1 MTTKKLFLTRKEVSD
16 LLGISERTVFR
27 KVKSGQIKVVTRNGK
42 QLFPKEQFNDL
53 EAKES
58 NVYDTLVSSLQKQI
72 GTLEK
77 EIEVKNQQIEK
88 LQLALNNQQGLT
100 KDITDKIL
108 SLPEPKKNIIK
119 RIFRK

>member
-58 NVYDTLVSSLQKQI
+58 NVYDTLV
-72 GTLEK
+72 
-77 EIEVKNQQIEK
+77 
-88 LQLALNNQQGLT
+88 
-100 KDITDKIL
+100 
-108 SLPEPKKNIIK
+108 
-119 RIFRK
+119 